1 MQRIRLHSDLG
12 DNSRHN
18 WRESPWYMA
27 DKNTRQNAVIISS
40 TNATEPELK
49 TPLLMEETEEF
60 RVHGTGQ
67 TSVNLE
73 DVGNDY

>member
-1 MQRIRLHSDLG
+1 
-12 DNSRHN
+12 
-18 WRESPWYMA
+18 MA